1 MESAEKASKLLEKL
15 FSVAIEKVET
25 IIDEELDQTHE
36 SISKEIE
43 SSFSSILRKLGYSQ
57 SSCSLISAQVQSG
70 GVFDP
75 SY

>member
-1 MESAEKASKLLEKL
+1 MESAEKAGKLLEKL

-25 IIDEELDQTHE
+25 IIDEELVQTHE
-36 SISKEIE
+36 SISRDIE
-43 SSFSSILRKLGYSQ
+43 SSFQSILRKLGYSQ
-57 SSCSLISAQVQSG
+57 SSCSLISVQVQSG